1 MSGSLLTRLRTT
13 ILLAFRSLPLLLM
26 SFVGFLAIG
35 LGNMGLFMLFIGQ
48 AVIVPLITEA
58 LHYYPADSNL
68 INWNDVA
75 QLVPLIPST
84 GESYS
89 KSVNI
94 FPTYW
99 MAHISFFFG
108 YLLCNAVQMWQASPD
123 LSALKNKN
131 SKDTLTSK
139 INARQEKA
147 MTLMITIFLFFV
159 LTCVTRFYATG
170 TELWS
175 GILLAAVVLGG
186 AGAAW
191 YLLAELCGATNSD
204 IFGIAIQMMTS
215 DSAQDKPKV
224 CTYTPSASG

>member
-1 MSGSLLTRLRTT
+1 
-13 ILLAFRSLPLLLM
+13 M

-48 AVIVPLITEA
+48 ALIVPLITEG
-58 LHYYPADSNL
+58 LHYYPADSSL

-108 YLLCNAVQMWQASPD
+108 YLLCNAIQMWQASPD
-123 LSALKNKN
+123 LTKITSASSREGLMKKVQ
-131 SKDTLTSK
+131 
-139 INARQEKA
+139 ARQEKA
-147 MTLMITIFLFFV
+147 LTLILTITLFFA

-175 GILLAAVVLGG
+175 GILLAVVVLGG
-186 AGAAW
+186 AGAGW
-191 YLLAELCGATNSD
+191 YLLAELCGATNAD
-204 IFGIAIQMMTS
+204 IFGIAIQMMTY
-215 DSAQDKPKV
+215 DTAQTKPKV
-224 CTYTPSASG
+224 CTYVPSATS